1 MKEMSQQNLPFWA
14 KNTTLAVQIYFE
26 IYTLVKRF
34 CSNFPALSSKK
45 LFFTLSHLQLKS
57 LQGKC
62 NCKFRKM

>member
-45 LFFTLSHLQLKS
+45 LFFHSLSPPIK
-57 LQGKC
+57 
-62 NCKFRKM
+62 KFTR